1 MIKFDEFTLENG
13 LKVIVYPRK
22 SSSVVAINIM
32 YDIGSRDEN
41 ENKTGFAH
49 LFEHLMFGGS
59 KNINNYDEILQK
71 VGGINNAYTSFD
83 VTNYY
88 CLLPKSNI
96 ETAFWLESDRMLELS
111 FNPKVLEIQKKVVT
125 EEYKEGLNRPYGDS
139 WQNLC
144 SLMYKKH
151 PYKWPTIGLD
161 INHVIE
167 ATMNDVKDFFYK
179 FYRPNNAVLVVS
191 GNISLKEV
199 KTLSKKWFGTIPSG
213 EKYVRNLP
221 KELPLTEPRTLSF
234 NRNVPMNAIYK
245 AFHMPGRFD
254 SDYYSADL
262 LCNILGAGKSSRLY
276 EELVNK
282 KRYFNRIESYVTG
295 SIDTGL
301 LCVIGYM
308 NEKIS
313 FKDAE
318 DAIDEIINKL
328 QTETIEDSELEKV
341 KNQSEA
347 YIIFSEIDM
356 LNIAQELALGALN
369 GDTNIVNKEINKLLS
384 ITKKDIKNVANKIT
398 DLNKSGTLCYKKN
411 K

>member
-1 MIKFDEFTLENG
+1 MIKFNEFDLDNG
-13 LKVIVYPRK
+13 LKVIVYPNP
-22 SSSVVAINIM
+22 SSSIVSLNIM
-32 YDIGSRDEN
+32 YDVGSRDEN

-59 KNINNYDEILQK
+59 KNISNYDSILQT

-125 EEYKEGLNRPYGDS
+125 EEYKEGLNRPYGDY

-161 INHVIE
+161 ISHVNN
-167 ATMNDVKDFFYK
+167 ATMQDVKDFFYK

-191 GNISLKEV
+191 GEINVDEV
-199 KTLSKKWFGTIPSG
+199 KKLSKKWFGQIPSG
-213 EKYVRNLP
+213 DKYVRNLP
-221 KELPLTEPRTLSF
+221 KEPILDKPRNLHF
-234 NRNVPMNAIYK
+234 KRDVPMNAIYK
-245 AFHMPGRFD
+245 AFHMPGRYD
-254 SDYYSADL
+254 EKYYSADL

-276 EELVNK
+276 ERLVNK
-282 KRYFNRIESYVTG
+282 KRYFNRIDSYVTG

-301 LCVIGYM
+301 FIIAGYL
-308 NEKIS
+308 NEGIS
-313 FKDAE
+313 FKEAE
-318 DAIDEIINKL
+318 NSIEEIIDELKSKL
-328 QTETIEDSELEKV
+328 ITNSELEKV

-347 YIIFSEIDM
+347 YIVFSNMDM
-356 LNIAQELALGALN
+356 LNVSQELSMGCLN
-369 GDTNIVNKEINKLLS
+369 GNSNIINNELEKLIS
-384 ITKKDIKNVANKIT
+384 VSNNDIKNIANEIT
-398 DLNKSGTLCYKKN
+398 DFNRSGTLYYEKN